1 MIYINL
7 FFAISLAYMSV
18 DLFKEGRDNL
28 GWIYIMASAMNAAA
42 YAAVVF

>member
-7 FFAISLAYMSV
+7 FFAVSLAYMSV

-42 YAAVVF
+42 YAAVIF

>member
-28 GWIYIMASAMNAAA
+28 GWIYIVASAMNAAC

>member
-7 FFAISLAYMSV
+7 FFAVSLAYMSV

-28 GWIYIMASAMNAAA
+28 GWIYIMPSALNAAA